1 MDDGDD
7 DYYYVGG
14 EENVFCCKH
23 RNGMMILKWR
33 AYCMGWNQSDLK
45 LWETWSVL
53 VVVLDHFS
61 WQPNNEPTIWG
72 SFIPPIKMVIL
83 VMVCYC
89 LHLLVDSV
97 GVTQACMYLK
107 KSGMKDSF
115 GIVGFH
121 PSFPYSDATYVTLV
135 VSCGWDTLWS
145 TKSHFFLGKT
155 IYKWAI
161 FHGYVK

>member
-1 MDDGDD
+1 MLNPWCFFAGYLRLELQNMNEHGDII
-7 DYYYVGG
+7 YRYWTYGWWWWWLLLCWWWRKC
-14 EENVFCCKH
+14 FCCKH

-33 AYCMGWNQSDLK
+33 AYCMGWNQSDLI

-97 GVTQACMYLK
+97 GVTQVCMYLK

-121 PSFPYSDATYVTLV
+121 PSFP
-135 VSCGWDTLWS
+135 
-145 TKSHFFLGKT
+145 
-155 IYKWAI
+155 
-161 FHGYVK
+161 